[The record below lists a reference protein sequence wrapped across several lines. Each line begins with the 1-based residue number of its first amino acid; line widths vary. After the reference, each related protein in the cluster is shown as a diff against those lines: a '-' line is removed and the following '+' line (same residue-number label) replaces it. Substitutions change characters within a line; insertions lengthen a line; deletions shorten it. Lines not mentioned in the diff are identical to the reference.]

1 MDIKNIISKKREDK
15 VISKDEIDYFVREY
29 TNENIPDY
37 QAVALIMAICIN
49 GMTEEEIKNLTIAMA
64 ESGEKI
70 DLSEIGDVVVDK
82 HSTGGVGDKITI
94 ILMPII
100 ASLGIPVAK
109 MSGRGLGFTGGT
121 VDKLESIPGY
131 RTEVPVD
138 EFIEN
143 VKNVGIS
150 LIGQTANIAPADK
163 KIYALRDAINCT
175 KSIPLIA
182 SSIMSKKIA
191 LGANKLVLDITVG
204 NGAFMKTKQEA
215 VTLAKC
221 MKRIG
226 EMSGIE
232 TVCVLTNM
240 EEPLGHN
247 VGNTLEIMEAVEAL
261 KNNMPDDVREV
272 VYEIGAQMIK
282 LAGRGNDLNAN
293 IVQIEEALQSGK
305 AYQKF
310 LELISNQG
318 GDISFMQEMTK
329 LGKAKYVIPV
339 LAEQDG
345 VIEAIDAEMV
355 GSISVY
361 VGAGRMKKED
371 KIDKLA
377 GIVLVKKSGDTVK
390 VGEPLAYVHTNDESK
405 AKGAVENLKTA
416 FKLTN
421 KNVKRK
427 KAVLGV
433 IK

>member
-29 TNENIPDY
+29 TNGNIPDY
-37 QAVALIMAICIN
+37 QAAALIMAICIN

-143 VKNVGIS
+143 VKNVRIS

-215 VTLAKC
+215 ITLAKC

-247 VGNTLEIMEAVEAL
+247 VGNTLEIIEAVEAL

-293 IVQIEEALQSGK
+293 IVQIEDALQSGR

-345 VIEAIDAEMV
+345 VVESINAEMV

-390 VGEPLAYVHTNDESK
+390 VGEPLAYVHTNDENK

-416 FKLTN
+416 FNLTN

>member
-29 TNENIPDY
+29 TNGNIPDY
-37 QAVALIMAICIN
+37 QAAALIMAICIN

-215 VTLAKC
+215 ITLAKC

-247 VGNTLEIMEAVEAL
+247 VGNTLEIIEAVEAL

-293 IVQIEEALQSGK
+293 IVQIEDALQSGR

-339 LAEQDG
+339 LAEKDG
-345 VIEAIDAEMV
+345 VVESINAEMV

-390 VGEPLAYVHTNDESK
+390 VGEPLAYVHTNDENK

-416 FKLTN
+416 FNLTN